1 VRILLV
7 DDDPVFTE
15 LICANLREWG
25 FDDITHAESAAAAI
39 ELVETQR
46 VPYDCFLIDI
56 EMEQMDGIELC
67 AVLRERE
74 ECRSTPMIMVT
85 AGEAAQYMER
95 AFKAGATDFMR
106 KPLDPVELAGR
117 INSAMLLVK
126 TTKVERHSR
135 AALRALIS
143 FASDF
148 DLIDLGE
155 RVSFPDV
162 NGMVDYYQIENRL
175 LRMEKGLYPLSLFRV
190 EIRDFVALFSRSERS
205 NVLQH
210 LQAISHVISETVNS
224 RRFLMSYIGNG
235 KFVICVM
242 EHTDIVPQLMQTR
255 LSDRVRQA
263 ISELPDGKANEM
275 ELELTALTSHR
286 IQSSQTALEI
296 LTKEMASSRRSK
308 KGTLPEIDIIE
319 KEIFSQVEKE
329 EMKQSRDR

>member
-1 VRILLV
+1 MRILLV

-25 FDDITHAESAAAAI
+25 FDDVTCAESAAVALN
-39 ELVETQR
+39 LVGTQR
-46 VPYDCFLIDI
+46 IPFDCFLIDI

-67 AVLRERE
+67 AHLRDRE
-74 ECRSTPMIMVT
+74 KCRSTPMIMVT
-85 AGEAAQYMER
+85 AGDAAHYMER

-106 KPLDPVELAGR
+106 KPLDPVDLAGR
-117 INSAMLLVK
+117 INSAMMLVK
-126 TTKVERHSR
+126 TTKIERHSR

-162 NGMVDYYQIENRL
+162 NGMEDYYQIENRL
-175 LRMEKGLYPLSLFRV
+175 LRMQKGLYPLCLFRI
-190 EIRDFVALFSRSERS
+190 EIRDFVALFSRSERN

-210 LQAISHVISETVNS
+210 LHAISHVISETVNS
-224 RRFLMSYIGNG
+224 RRFVMSYIGNG
-235 KFVICVM
+235 KFIICVM
-242 EHTDIVPQLMQTR
+242 EHTDIVPQLLQTR

-263 ISELPDGKANEM
+263 VSELPDGKANET

-286 IQSSQTALEI
+286 IQSSQTALD
-296 LTKEMASSRRSK
+296 LLAKEMASTRPSK
-308 KGTLPEIDIIE
+308 KATLPEIDIIE

-329 EMKQSRDR
+329 EMKQARDH